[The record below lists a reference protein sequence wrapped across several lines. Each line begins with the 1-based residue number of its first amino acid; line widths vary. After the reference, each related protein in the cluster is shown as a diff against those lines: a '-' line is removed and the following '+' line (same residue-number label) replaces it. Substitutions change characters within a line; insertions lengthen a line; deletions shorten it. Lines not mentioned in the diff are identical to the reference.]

1 LNEQAHAEI
10 TLNDNAE
17 ATALLGQYNRNLK
30 EIHEAFEAQI
40 LARGETIRIE
50 GEAGE
55 VEQVRYLFEKLLNLV
70 QGGHTPSVA
79 DVRYLIAQIQA
90 GIGVEGVLSDV
101 VRITHW
107 GEEIRAKTVGQHR
120 YVTAVRENDITF
132 SIGPAGT
139 GKTYL
144 AVAMA
149 IDYLKREEVKRII
162 LTRPAVEAGEELGFL
177 PGDIQAKVSP
187 YLRPLYDAIFDMI
200 PVGEF
205 EKLIEHGRIEM
216 APLAFMRGRT
226 LNNCFVILDEAQNTT
241 STQMKMFLTRLGF
254 HSKAIIT
261 GDVTQVDLEERLSGL
276 IAVQQI
282 LEGIPGIAFIRLDK
296 TDVVRHPLV
305 AKIIEAYERN
315 DRKRAAESP
324 AE

>member
-1 LNEQAHAEI
+1 MSEQAHAKL

-17 ATALLGQYNRNLK
+17 ATAVLGQYSRNLK
-30 EIHEAFEAQI
+30 EIQKAFAAQI

-50 GEAGE
+50 GEVGE
-55 VEQVRYLFEKLLNLV
+55 VEQVRGLFEKLLDLV
-70 QGGHTPSVA
+70 QGRHTPSLA
-79 DVRYLIAQIQA
+79 DVRYLIAQIKA
-90 GIGVEGVLSDV
+90 GVGVEGVLSYI

-120 YVTAVRENDITF
+120 YVTAVRENDVTF

-149 IDYLKREEVKRII
+149 IDSLKREHVKRII

-200 PVGEF
+200 PVSEF
-205 EKLIEHGRIEM
+205 EKLVEHGRIEM

-261 GDVTQVDLEERLSGL
+261 GDVTQVDLEEQVSGL
-276 IAVQQI
+276 IAVQRV
-282 LEGIPGIAFIRLDK
+282 LDGIQGIEFIRLDK

-305 AKIIEAYERN
+305 ARIVEAYERN
-315 DRKRAAESP
+315 DRERISES
-324 AE
+324 EDV

>member
-1 LNEQAHAEI
+1 MNEQAHAEI